1 MLPFIRNNV
10 RLNAYMSKVHI
21 EIKKTP
27 NENSANVL
35 RRFSRKVSESGI
47 VQKVKSK
54 RYNERPLSKLA
65 QKVLTIKKIGRRKE
79 TEKLKKLGKIIEQK
93 KRR

>member
-1 MLPFIRNNV
+1 M
-10 RLNAYMSKVHI
+10 AKVHI

-27 NENSANVL
+27 NENSVNVL

-65 QKVLTIKKIGRRKE
+65 QKNLTVKKIERRKE
-79 TEKLKKLGKIIEQK
+79 TEKLKKLGKIVEK
-93 KRR
+93 KRRK

>member
-1 MLPFIRNNV
+1 M
-10 RLNAYMSKVHI
+10 AKVHI
-21 EIKKTP
+21 EIKRNP
-27 NENSANVL
+27 NENSTNVL

-54 RYNERPLSKLA
+54 RYNERPLSGLGQKL
-65 QKVLTIKKIGRRKE
+65 LTLKKIEKRKE
-79 TEKLKKLGKIIEQK
+79 TERLKKLGKVFAVK

>member
-1 MLPFIRNNV
+1 LLFPVNDV
-10 RLNAYMSKVHI
+10 RLYVHMSKVHI

-27 NENSANVL
+27 NENSVNVL

-65 QKVLTIKKIGRRKE
+65 QKTLTIKKINRRKE
-79 TEKLKKLGKIIEQK
+79 TEVLKKLGKIIEKK